1 MPKTP
6 LLGTI
11 ISFKDVTGNSCTVEQ
26 LKSFLSQHNRSEI
39 LFLCTLLNTVLET
52 WTGKVREDVHGQL
65 VQMAFLPEHA
75 SRLKGIMS
83 SSSHPRVVFHRAQI
97 MFVAKQAVLCCQD
110 DETVLDRFRHP
121 YWGGLGLAF
130 LMANDLLHFD
140 FAYRDGTTNQ
150 QALYKNDSLNPTLGV
165 WNNIL

>member
-11 ISFKDVTGNSCTVEQ
+11 ISYKDVTGNACTPEQ
-26 LKSFLSQHNRSEI
+26 LKSFLSQHNRSEV
-39 LFLCTLLNTVLET
+39 LYLCALLNTVLET

-65 VQMAFLPEHA
+65 IEMAFLPKDA
-75 SRLKGIMS
+75 NRLKGMIS

-97 MFVAKQAVLCCQD
+97 IFVAKHAVLFCQD

-130 LMANDLLHFD
+130 
-140 FAYRDGTTNQ
+140 
-150 QALYKNDSLNPTLGV
+150 
-165 WNNIL
+165 